1 MLIKN
6 ASIAGEL
13 VDIRFSDVVE
23 QIQKGLVVLD
33 HEVVLDAE
41 QSELLPG
48 LHDHHFHFFASLA
61 RDYSIDCGPP
71 SVKNLLDLQEALNFS
86 ENSVKWIRGF
96 GYHESVAGELGR
108 LTLDEII
115 DDRPVRIQHRTGKMW
130 ILNSIACELLEI
142 DKNTN
147 LEGVETDANGKPTG
161 RLFRLD
167 DWLRERVQEENRELV
182 APFSQKLLGFGIT
195 GFTDASYTNNFQTS
209 SYFREL
215 GISGDIKQR
224 SVLMGDETLEDGFLK
239 VMLDEDRLPG
249 LDELIARINA
259 AHVLGRRVAFH
270 CVTHLELLFALE
282 ALRGS
287 DAPKGD
293 RIEHAALVTREQ
305 IKAMH
310 DLGVLVVTQ
319 PGFIMAKGDQY
330 LRDVPFEDHQN
341 LYRYKSLLDEGI
353 TVLSSSDGPYGPL
366 SPFDVVDA
374 AESRE
379 TLGGRVVAPEEMVSR
394 EEALSGY
401 LKRPDQLM
409 VSRSSLRV
417 GDPADLCLLKGSFS
431 DRTRSLK
438 DCSVTR
444 TFVGGEL
451 RYSASSSI
459 IS

>member
-1 MLIKN
+1 
-6 ASIAGEL
+6 
-13 VDIRFSDVVE
+13 
-23 QIQKGLVVLD
+23 
-33 HEVVLDAE
+33 
-41 QSELLPG
+41 
-48 LHDHHFHFFASLA
+48 
-61 RDYSIDCGPP
+61 
-71 SVKNLLDLQEALNFS
+71 
-86 ENSVKWIRGF
+86 
-96 GYHESVAGELGR
+96 
-108 LTLDEII
+108 
-115 DDRPVRIQHRTGKMW
+115 
-130 ILNSIACELLEI
+130 
-142 DKNTN
+142 
-147 LEGVETDANGKPTG
+147 
-161 RLFRLD
+161 
-167 DWLRERVQEENRELV
+167 
-182 APFSQKLLGFGIT
+182 
-195 GFTDASYTNNFQTS
+195 
-209 SYFREL
+209 
-215 GISGDIKQR
+215 
-224 SVLMGDETLEDGFLK
+224 MGDETLEEGFLK

-249 LDELIARINA
+249 LDELIARINT

-366 SPFDVVDA
+366 SPFEVVGA

-438 DCSVTR
+438 DCIVTR

-451 RYSASSSI
+451 HYSASSSI